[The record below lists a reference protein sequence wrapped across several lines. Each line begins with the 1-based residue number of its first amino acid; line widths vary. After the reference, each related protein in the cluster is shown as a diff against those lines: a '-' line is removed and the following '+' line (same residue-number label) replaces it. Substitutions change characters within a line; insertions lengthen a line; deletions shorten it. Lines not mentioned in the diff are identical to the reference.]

1 VEIRRNQDYCLH
13 QNKKKEPYKFT
24 SDTARLTRL
33 INQNNTASDSIGIAS
48 FKNAV
53 KKRIPAYPGK
63 PGCNILL
70 NAARQ
75 EKFSHATRW
84 KLERSKYGFGR

>member
-33 INQNNTASDSIGIAS
+33 INQNNTASGSIGNAS

-53 KKRIPAYPGK
+53 KKESQP
-63 PGCNILL
+63 ILG
-70 NAARQ
+70 NRGAI
-75 EKFSHATRW
+75 
-84 KLERSKYGFGR
+84 YC